1 MKLLPHVFKW
11 IGITIF
17 FIGFIFGAI
26 DDGRKGFLEGYNETS
41 HDPVKTEFKRI
52 LPEKVSQ
59 IADYVLLFGLLIYV
73 LSKNK
78 RDDEFTRQMRYEAAY
93 IVFVITIIFILIL
106 FMIDPNLRLEPSTF
120 IGAQLVLY
128 LIIRHFR
135 KISILDW

>member
-1 MKLLPHVFKW
+1 MKLLPYVFKW

-17 FIGFIFGAI
+17 FIGFVFGAI

-41 HDPVKTEFKRI
+41 HHPVEIEFNRV

-73 LSKNK
+73 LAKNK

-93 IVFVITIIFILIL
+93 IVFVITIIFIFIL
-106 FMIDPNLRLEPSTF
+106 SMVNPNLRLEPSTF
-120 IGAQLVLY
+120 IGTQLALY
-128 LIIRHFR
+128 LIIRYFR

>member
-17 FIGFIFGAI
+17 FIGFVLGAI
-26 DDGRKGFLEGYNETS
+26 DDGRQGFLEGYNETS
-41 HDPVKTEFKRI
+41 HDPVKIEFKRI

-93 IVFVITIIFILIL
+93 IVFVTTIIFVLIL
-106 FMIDPNLRLEPSTF
+106 SMINSNLRLEPSTF
-120 IGAQLVLY
+120 IGIQLALY
-128 LIIRHFR
+128 LIIRYFR
-135 KISILDW
+135 KKSILDW